1 MSTGSRWRVGHVLR
15 QTHAHY
21 RNLLWRRSIPLVPR
35 RRSRHAKAPSLHP
48 ADLFRKHNTTAPQFT
63 EGCEP
68 RPHPLCSYRWT
79 RVHSLTCDCFCL
91 CLPAQGADR
100 LVMPSAFSDRLT
112 TWPALSRRGRGGRC
126 AHCPMFA
133 QDQPRCSAT
142 RLSAYVF
149 CARIT
154 TSGLAVIPSSCSRIT
169 DGSFWGRCDLNNQP
183 DRQPE
188 TSAPCAPAP
197 GTWQNHSCPVRGIAA
212 RALPCPRPMVSAPAE
227 AFCGGR
233 RGAYTL
239 RHGRGRPKR
248 ETGCFVA
255 LVGGRRLRRLLIRQS
270 ISGSP
275 HAAARGRKHSS
286 ALLGTSGL
294 GLARHGGSNN
304 PQNIP
309 STAAFCRAPHYEY
322 LRARVGF
329 TVQEEE
335 LPDVCKGPRDVLTTT
350 PAPAPRSCRQ
360 GGGCAGG
367 PADPSGRGLPL
378 DTAIV
383 SHELPYSGLRT

>member
-1 MSTGSRWRVGHVLR
+1 MAGMERGSWAYSGSS
-15 QTHAHY
+15 
-21 RNLLWRRSIPLVPR
+21 RNVYWIYLESRPCSQANARALL
-35 RRSRHAKAPSLHP
+35 KPSLEAQHTP
-48 ADLFRKHNTTAPQFT
+48 RPSPTFTACQGVFLTSCADLFRKYNTTAPQFT
-63 EGCEP
+63 EGGEP

-79 RVHSLTCDCFCL
+79 RFHLLTCDCFCL

-188 TSAPCAPAP
+188 TSAPCAPRLGP
-197 GTWQNHSCPVRGIAA
+197 GRIIPVRGIAVRGIAA

-239 RHGRGRPKR
+239 RHGRG
-248 ETGCFVA
+248 
-255 LVGGRRLRRLLIRQS
+255 
-270 ISGSP
+270 
-275 HAAARGRKHSS
+275 
-286 ALLGTSGL
+286 
-294 GLARHGGSNN
+294 
-304 PQNIP
+304 
-309 STAAFCRAPHYEY
+309 
-322 LRARVGF
+322 
-329 TVQEEE
+329 
-335 LPDVCKGPRDVLTTT
+335 
-350 PAPAPRSCRQ
+350 
-360 GGGCAGG
+360 
-367 PADPSGRGLPL
+367 
-378 DTAIV
+378 
-383 SHELPYSGLRT
+383 